1 MSLIQTILSK
11 IGKGTFTKDAS
22 QFNVKATPIMSL
34 DIETFGI
41 NKLPGDC
48 PYYAA
53 HGVAGIS
60 IANLNGD
67 SQYLVVNDGRDY
79 GGSPIHMA
87 MTAVN
92 RILADSVV
100 KIVLIHYSK
109 FDLGFLLKRGLLT
122 EKFRVVDTWMLRNIK
137 SAGVYGTNKLKEL
150 IRKKFNI
157 ATDTEAE
164 KDKWMVA
171 NNTKDYGDVPLEI
184 MAAYAADDGLY
195 LMLAFLSEDAMT
207 AIDWG
212 NHDLYMRNTF
222 HIVEAE
228 AHGVYV
234 NVPLMR
240 QRNEIATARI
250 AEFKSI
256 LKENLGAADVNMDD
270 DQSIMRYLHEKSLHS
285 KPREQ
290 FGEVKFVF
298 DADYLITTDHIAAK
312 AFYQYYR
319 FKSYREAFSG
329 RDGTLG
335 PRIFAEGDTGR
346 GGIHP
351 QYLLS
356 IFGRGG
362 TVQMRTPD
370 ITEKVELRNDI
381 RALFVPRLNHHFV
394 TLSAYEL
401 PLTLFAYYTQDA
413 ELMTALRV
421 FATKG
426 MNVLSYLAERTGL
439 EASVAGLV
447 FRKTLE
453 GSGMEILGIRLK
465 RAKAKG
471 LSDKKALYAM
481 NDKFTDAFTGFKTF
495 STALADGMKNS
506 GQLNDRMGRVLKVPD
521 DKMYRAHS
529 ALISSSVGSI
539 LSFYLDIFCR
549 AAKTTNARLVIAHEK
564 EFVFEVP
571 NGDVSF
577 LNLVGEI
584 IQHRAVDPHPIW
596 QATVQPQCWSKANVD
611 SHEVFLKEG
620 PP

>member
-1 MSLIQTILSK
+1 MSLIQQILSK
-11 IGKGTFTKDAS
+11 IGTGTFTKDAT
-22 QFNVKATPIMSL
+22 QFDIKPTPVMSL
-34 DIETFGI
+34 DIETFGV

-48 PYYAA
+48 PYYSA

-67 SQYLVVNDGRDY
+67 SKYLVVNDGRDH
-79 GGSPIHMA
+79 GGTPIHMA

-92 RILADSVV
+92 RILADPVV

-109 FDLGFLLKRGLLT
+109 FDLGFLLKRGLRVET
-122 EKFRVVDTWMLRNIK
+122 FRVVDTWMLRNIK
-137 SAGVYGTNKLKEL
+137 SNGVYGTNKLKEL
-150 IRKKFNI
+150 IRKKFSI
-157 ATDTEAE
+157 TTDTEAE
-164 KDKWMVA
+164 KDKWMEE
-171 NNTKDYGDVPLEI
+171 NKTNDYGDVPLEI

-195 LMLAFLSEDAMT
+195 LMLAFLSEAEMSQ
-207 AIDWG
+207 ADWN

-222 HIVEAE
+222 HIVNAE
-228 AHGVYV
+228 ARGCYV

-240 QRNEIATARI
+240 SRNDIATSRI
-250 AEFKSI
+250 AEFKNI
-256 LKENLGAADVNMDD
+256 LRENLGAAEVNLDD
-270 DQSIMRYLHEKSLHS
+270 DQSIMRYLHDKALHS

-298 DADYLITTDHIAAK
+298 DPDYLITTDHTAAK
-312 AFYQYYR
+312 AFYHYYR

-351 QYLLS
+351 QHLLS

-381 RALFVPRLNHHFV
+381 RELFIPKLNHHFV

-413 ELMTALRV
+413 DLMTAIRV
-421 FATKG
+421 MATKNQSALG
-426 MNVLSYLAERTGL
+426 YLAERTDL
-439 EASVAGLV
+439 EQSTASLV
-447 FRKTLE
+447 LRKVLE

-481 NDKFTDAFTGFKTF
+481 NDKFTNAFPGFRQFTDAL
-495 STALADGMKNS
+495 TAGMKTN
-506 GQLNDRMGRVLKVPD
+506 GCLNDRMGRVLKLPE

-529 ALISSSVGSI
+529 ALIGSSVGSI
-539 LSFYLDIFCR
+539 LSYYLDIFCR
-549 AAKTTNARLVIAHEK
+549 AAKTTNAQLVLAHEK

-571 NGDVSF
+571 NGDAAFMNVVS
-577 LNLVGEI
+577 EI
-584 IQHRAVDPHPIW
+584 FQYRAVEPHPVW
-596 QATVQPQCWSKANVD
+596 QATVQTTKWHKAVVD
-611 SHEVFLKEG
+611 SHEYFAKES
-620 PP
+620 